1 MSNYEKII
9 SSDHPTSNCEEMKIT
24 YRYRCETFDTCE
36 EYLEVVTK
44 SIRHSPHEIREFKVF
59 IHERNARLYIEDR
72 ELDDLRKGTA
82 YYRYGVHWTK
92 LDDTKFIKDMSIA
105 NRDAQIQLLKER
117 DEDKLINIIVIV
129 VVAFV
134 SSIITLALT

>member
-72 ELDDLRKGTA
+72 ELDD
-82 YYRYGVHWTK
+82 
-92 LDDTKFIKDMSIA
+92 TKFIKDMSIA